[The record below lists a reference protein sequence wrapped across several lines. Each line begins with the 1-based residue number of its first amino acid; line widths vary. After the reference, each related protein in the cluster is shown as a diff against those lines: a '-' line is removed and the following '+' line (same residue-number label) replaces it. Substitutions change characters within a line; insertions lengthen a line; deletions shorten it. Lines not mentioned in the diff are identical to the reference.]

1 MSAPKPSGEDFP
13 ELNLESN
20 DEYQAAKLKDRARSV
35 TGALQDLID
44 VAEKSGTRDINRT
57 NFRPTFRG

>member
-13 ELNLESN
+13 ELKLESN
-20 DEYQAAKLKDRARSV
+20 DEYQAANLKDRARSV

-44 VAEKSGTRDINRT
+44 VAEKSGNRDINRT
-57 NFRPTFRG
+57 NF

>member
-44 VAEKSGTRDINRT
+44 VAEKSGT
-57 NFRPTFRG
+57 